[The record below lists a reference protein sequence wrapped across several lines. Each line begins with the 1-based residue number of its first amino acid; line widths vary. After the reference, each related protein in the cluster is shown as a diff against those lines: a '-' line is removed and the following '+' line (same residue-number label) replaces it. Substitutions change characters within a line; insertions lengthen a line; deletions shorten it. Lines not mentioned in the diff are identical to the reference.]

1 MVKKKSGVRKKSS
14 PKKNLNIE
22 KALVENFISL
32 QKVMTNMASK
42 FDSLSTQ
49 ISKLL
54 ELFELSAKSLSEKG
68 FSMEDRRTTE
78 KIDNLLEQNKIIA
91 KGVALLHE
99 SRQEIIEQPQQEI
112 RRPQIPQQIQRTMEQ
127 PRELPMGSM
136 PIREKIKEQGV

>member
-1 MVKKKSGVRKKSS
+1 MVKKKSGVKKRSS

-32 QKVMTNMASK
+32 QKVMTNMALK

-68 FSMEDRRTTE
+68 FSMEDRKTTE

-112 RRPQIPQQIQRTMEQ
+112 RRLQIPQQIQRTMEQ

-136 PIREKIKEQGV
+136 PIRERIKEQGV